1 MNCTI
6 PAGNLK
12 VADIDSES
20 DENPKLARKI
30 QMKAILAIFKPLHK
44 DKNLAFCH
52 VELQYESIVI
62 IFKIQYKFDVTVL
75 HKVHL
80 LDMEF
85 WQVNYP
91 NDSMNQVTGTGH
103 CFSQVLSNFQLNN
116 DDLGLEVMHHKVV
129 MRNYDVDETNV
140 LKCIRSQYVLNAID
154 FVSFKIGQPTNI
166 TCSLKPFRAAVQF
179 AEHFNLKLILNFE
192 TAGKPVVLII
202 KNPTFEVHIVMAT
215 VSSDGSTQSSISTT
229 VSSIQK
235 KVMNTKK
242 HSDANLTIEDRIALE
257 NVDWNDE
264 INNLDEQSKP
274 KLKPALNSLF
284 NNQLGRGHI
293 QKDNDIDNR
302 KLNMDVE
309 DDDIIEL
316 SQRSKRIKTVFE
328 RCYESTFREEN
339 FDYGKIL
346 VANSDAES
354 D

>member
-12 VADIDSES
+12 VLTKSLQTLSKIGDELYIEVTKESLLFRSINANKTAFCSFKFFNTFFTSFEVADIDSES

-129 MRNYDVDETNV
+129 MRNYDM
-140 LKCIRSQYVLNAID
+140 RQMY
-154 FVSFKIGQPTNI
+154 
-166 TCSLKPFRAAVQF
+166 
-179 AEHFNLKLILNFE
+179 
-192 TAGKPVVLII
+192 
-202 KNPTFEVHIVMAT
+202 
-215 VSSDGSTQSSISTT
+215 
-229 VSSIQK
+229 
-235 KVMNTKK
+235 
-242 HSDANLTIEDRIALE
+242 
-257 NVDWNDE
+257 
-264 INNLDEQSKP
+264 
-274 KLKPALNSLF
+274 
-284 NNQLGRGHI
+284 
-293 QKDNDIDNR
+293 
-302 KLNMDVE
+302 
-309 DDDIIEL
+309 
-316 SQRSKRIKTVFE
+316 
-328 RCYESTFREEN
+328 
-339 FDYGKIL
+339 
-346 VANSDAES
+346 
-354 D
+354 